1 MSRARGRRPGGS
13 HTRDDIAVAA
23 KRQFAEFGYPRTTLR
38 GIAREADVDTRL
50 VTHYFGSKQHL
61 FLTVVDL
68 PFEPAAVVDDLLA
81 EGPDHVG
88 HKLATLVVTTLEDAQ
103 TRQTLTGLI
112 RAASS
117 EDEAADIV
125 RLLLTD
131 RVLVPL
137 AHKLG
142 SDRADLRAALIGAH
156 LTGYVFGRH
165 IVSLPALAEAEP
177 RLLADAV
184 APVLQH
190 YLTGS
195 LSGQPAL

>member
-1 MSRARGRRPGGS
+1 MSRTRGRRPGGS
-13 HTRDDIAVAA
+13 HTRDDIAAAA
-23 KRQFAEFGYPRTTLR
+23 KRQFAELGYPRTTLR

-68 PFEPAAVVDDLLA
+68 PFEAGEIVEDLLA
-81 EGPDHVG
+81 DGPDQAG
-88 HKLATLVVTTLEDAQ
+88 HKLATLVVTGLEDPQ

-131 RVLVPL
+131 RLLGPL
-137 AHKLG
+137 ARMTG
-142 SDRADLRAALIGAH
+142 ADRPELRAALIGAH
-156 LTGYVFGRH
+156 MTGYVFGRH
-165 IVSLPALAEAEP
+165 IVPLPALEDADP
-177 RLLADAV
+177 RMLADAV

-190 YLTGS
+190 YLTGP
-195 LSGQPAL
+195 LGAHAEL